1 MTFRDTQNMFNRI
14 TKSPK
19 SQDNHQKFVGRVV
32 ASAFILQA
40 VIIGVQGNL
49 DVESGKLALDV
60 IQG

>member
-1 MTFRDTQNMFNRI
+1 MFNRI